1 MTMSID
7 KKTAILTALLALVAT
22 SAIAFT
28 APANTDIL
36 YPVYD
41 VFVNQ
46 LVGNGLNYIVG
57 FIGILVAAYMLMQQK
72 IVPGLFTIIGGIVF
86 LSAGSITTAFG
97 LLF

>member
-1 MTMSID
+1 MTMTMN
-7 KKTAILTALLALVAT
+7 KRTAILTALIALVAT
-22 SAIAFT
+22 SAIAFV
-28 APANTDIL
+28 APDTTDIL

-41 VFVNQ
+41 VFVNK
-46 LVGNGLNYIVG
+46 LIANGLNYIVG